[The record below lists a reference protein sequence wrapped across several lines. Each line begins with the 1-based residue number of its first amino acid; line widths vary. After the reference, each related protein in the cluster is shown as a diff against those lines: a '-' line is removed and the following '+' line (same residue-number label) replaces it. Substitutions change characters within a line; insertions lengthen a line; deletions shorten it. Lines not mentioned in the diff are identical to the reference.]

1 MGINIE
7 IKKGEVWLSNLP
19 QDETLFS
26 EINKLRNK
34 YSSNKFVIKEKI
46 NLNLNFGSN
55 EIHTS
60 INLSNCIFKEEFAVY
75 EKTSDK
81 HIDEF
86 LQNLIPAIFKEEVN
100 FSNSVF
106 DKNVY
111 LTYTKFEKGADFSNV
126 TFKGEVDFSYAK
138 FSFFDSEKEFR
149 YSDDK
154 DILVDF
160 SGAIF
165 EQNANFYKATFN
177 LKTIFSWEKDE
188 NGNIIKKNTNFQK
201 GVFFNNSQFNE
212 DVSFSGI
219 IFGKDEQE
227 RKYDEKENKISF
239 YRTVFKKNVRFHSC
253 KFHKNVSFYN
263 ATFEKLADFYLS
275 EFYDAQQFHLT
286 DFFDRAIFSNATF
299 HKEIQFVYCRTHK
312 DSYINFESA
321 KFHNSLDISR
331 SNFGNNTNFWN
342 IEIKDDNILENPN
355 VSKYVNDF
363 GEHSKAPSVYGQ
375 IRESYRIIKNSCVVQ
390 NDKIGSIDFYKKEM
404 DVYRKGLGRKKK
416 KRNNIVLY
424 RIRQITNKSLIFL
437 ANQRKKHRIIYH
449 SSFAVLTGLGIYCQ
463 FFFREHIYF
472 WSLVI
477 LSIIWISVEFYTNL
491 KVFENPIK
499 KNNYIP
505 AIIFL
510 FCFILILIPLY
521 GSIPYENNIT
531 YKSVMK
537 TKRYIENLYMFFSEG
552 NIIVVT
558 LTFFAILTAILF
570 AEKDRVLLWFNKNS
584 NDFGTN
590 WMVGVNFTLF
600 VGLITYLLVL
610 IPLTDKLDFI
620 PDFEGIGYFLKY
632 YGELLNPM
640 SWNSIKPFGQEL
652 NNWQYIVSFIGR
664 IFIGYGYYQTIQAF
678 RKYGKS

>member
-263 ATFEKLADFYLS
+263 TTFEKLADFYLS

-286 DFFDRAIFSNATF
+286 DFFDRAIFSNVTF

-404 DVYRKGLGRKKK
+404 DVYRKELNEKSKIQKSNNSQTDKK
-416 KRNNIVLY
+416 
-424 RIRQITNKSLIFL
+424 QMF
-437 ANQRKKHRIIYH
+437 QKKHSFIIILV
-449 SSFAVLTGLGIYCQ
+449 FLTVVLHIALQ
-463 FFFREHIYF
+463 NHLFF
-472 WSLVI
+472 WCSVI
-477 LSIIWISVEFYTNL
+477 LLITWIFVEFRTNL
-491 KVFENPIK
+491 KVIENPIK
-499 KNNYIP
+499 RNNFIP
-505 AIIFL
+505 LIVLL
-510 FCFILILIPLY
+510 FCFILAFLPIY
-521 GSIPYENNIT
+521 GSVPYENEPVFRNVVKIKN
-531 YKSVMK
+531 YAK
-537 TKRYIENLYMFFSEG
+537 NLYFSVTDEVLPFFTMTTL
-552 NIIVVT
+552 II
-558 LTFFAILTAILF
+558 TALSMSFLF
-570 AEKDRVLLWFNKNS
+570 VKKDKVLLWLNKNS

-610 IPLTDKLDFI
+610 LPIMSELDFRA
-620 PDFEGIGYFLKY
+620 DFKGIGFFLKY